1 MNNTTRITNKG
12 QVTIPKHIR
21 ELAGLLPEMEVE
33 FRFEDGRVI
42 LEKTFSPPNRVERA
56 IERLRRAQPCISLT
70 TDDIL
75 DLTRG
80 E

>member
-1 MNNTTRITNKG
+1 MNNTTKITNKG

-56 IERLRRAQPCISLT
+56 IERLRRVQPCISLT

-75 DLTRG
+75 ALTRG